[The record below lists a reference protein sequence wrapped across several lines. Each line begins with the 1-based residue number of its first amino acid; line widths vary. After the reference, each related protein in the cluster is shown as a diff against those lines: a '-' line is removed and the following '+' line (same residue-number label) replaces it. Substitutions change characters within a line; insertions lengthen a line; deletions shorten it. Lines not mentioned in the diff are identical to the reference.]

1 MVGDRVIHGSGPM
14 VVDFGTE
21 RNGPPKM
28 PVVNQPTPARLEES
42 NLVDEVDE
50 EEFTEVALK
59 DEVARRD
66 AAQKA

>member
-1 MVGDRVIHGSGPM
+1 
-14 VVDFGTE
+14 
-21 RNGPPKM
+21 M
-28 PVVNQPTPARLEES
+28 PVVNQPTPARLEEP